1 MDVGGNFTDL
11 TTTTYNNSNIA
22 YTVLADVNDN
32 IYIGGQFLNVSGVS
46 ANRIAY
52 YDSSPTTYSVTYHA
66 IDVSGSVPVDTT
78 LYSSGQ
84 VVTVLDKGNL
94 VNTGYTFAG
103 WNTSADGTGTNY
115 SPPASFTI
123 TGDTILY
130 AQWNANSV
138 PCFKEGSKILVFENG
153 EEKYVPVETLR
164 KGMLVKTLLNGYV
177 PVNIIG
183 TSTIFNPGNDRRIK
197 HRLYACKKEHF
208 PELTEGELVLT
219 GCHSIL
225 VDHPSE
231 IQIEET
237 KEMFGKIYVTDSKFR
252 LIACFDDRA
261 EPYKCEGTFNIYHL
275 ALDNENYYGNYG
287 IYANGLLVESC
298 SKRYLSELS
307 NMKLIE

>member
-1 MDVGGNFTDL
+1 M
-11 TTTTYNNSNIA
+11 
-22 YTVLADVNDN
+22 
-32 IYIGGQFLNVSGVS
+32 
-46 ANRIAY
+46 
-52 YDSSPTTYSVTYHA
+52 
-66 IDVSGSVPVDTT
+66 
-78 LYSSGQ
+78 
-84 VVTVLDKGNL
+84 
-94 VNTGYTFAG
+94 
-103 WNTSADGTGTNY
+103 
-115 SPPASFTI
+115 
-123 TGDTILY
+123 
-130 AQWNANSV
+130 
-138 PCFKEGSKILVFENG
+138 
-153 EEKYVPVETLR
+153 
-164 KGMLVKTLLNGYV
+164 
-177 PVNIIG
+177 IG

-231 IQIEET
+231 IQIEKT